1 MEAVLLNFIRL
12 LATVIWL
19 LLIARVVLSW
29 TNPTGGGGL
38 VAFIYQVTEPILAP
52 IRRVL
57 PPTGG
62 IDWSPLIAMLLLGVV
77 VRVVASAS
85 DARRRLIGL
94 HGSAR
99 RVAILRPPMG
109 D

>member
-1 MEAVLLNFIRL
+1 VELLINFVRL
-12 LATVIWL
+12 FATLLWL

-29 TNPTGGGGL
+29 TNPTGGGGI

-62 IDWSPLIAMLLLGVV
+62 IDWSPLIAMLVIGAV
-77 VRVVASAS
+77 VRVVAQ
-85 DARRRLIGL
+85 I
-94 HGSAR
+94 
-99 RVAILRPPMG
+99 
-109 D
+109 

>member
-1 MEAVLLNFIRL
+1 VELVLNFVRL
-12 LATVIWL
+12 FATLLWL

-62 IDWSPLIAMLLLGVV
+62 IDWSPLIAMLVIGAV
-77 VRVVASAS
+77 VRVVAT
-85 DARRRLIGL
+85 I
-94 HGSAR
+94 
-99 RVAILRPPMG
+99 
-109 D
+109 

>member
-1 MEAVLLNFIRL
+1 VDLLLNFIRFF
-12 LATVIWL
+12 ATALWL

-29 TNPTGGGGL
+29 TNPTGGGGI

-62 IDWSPLIAMLLLGVV
+62 VDWSPLVAMLVITAI
-77 VRVVASAS
+77 VRVVTS
-85 DARRRLIGL
+85 I
-94 HGSAR
+94 
-99 RVAILRPPMG
+99 
-109 D
+109 